1 MTLRMS
7 CPSCGR
13 QLLLDDQQTGRSVAC
28 PSCGNVV
35 SPASASRSEGIA
47 TQPRATPWGEDPQ
60 RAAPR
65 RRSRP
70 TESRGGKAGLVLG
83 ILTLVVGIAALSV
96 SWMPVVCILSLICAG
111 FGLLL
116 GFAGFLTALIQRRFL
131 GLGFS
136 LVGGA
141 LNLLALCVALFVM
154 ILSGGLFPSMRID
167 AFNEPPAGA
176 ALPQW
181 GQVFDPDGD
190 CTVEQKGP
198 TLSLH
203 VPPTAHD
210 LSAELGLVNSPR
222 VLQEVEGDFV
232 AQVKVCGTI
241 HPTARPVIPGR
252 ISCQSAGLLLWDNP
266 RNYIRLERAAL
277 IRDGVVQSY
286 ASLERRAHAWP
297 IVVPPV
303 GLPEQDIYLRLERRG
318 DQILGSVSGDGKQWM
333 LLQAMNAT
341 LPSKVRVGVAAVNA
355 AQQPLQI
362 RFKDYAIQKK

>member
-1 MTLRMS
+1 MT
-7 CPSCGR
+7 
-13 QLLLDDQQTGRSVAC
+13 
-28 PSCGNVV
+28 
-35 SPASASRSEGIA
+35 
-47 TQPRATPWGEDPQ
+47 PRGEDRQ
-60 RAAPR
+60 RAAPL

-70 TESRGGKAGLVLG
+70 TPSRGGKAGLVLG
-83 ILTLVVGIAALSV
+83 ILTLVVGMATLSI
-96 SWMPVVCILSLICAG
+96 SWLPVVCFVSLIGAG
-111 FGLLL
+111 LGLLL
-116 GFAGFLTALIQRRFL
+116 GFAGFLTALIQKRFL
-131 GLGFS
+131 GLGLS
-136 LVGGA
+136 LAGGA
-141 LNLLALCVALFVM
+141 VNVLALFVALVVM
-154 ILSGGLFPSMRID
+154 ILSGGFFGSMRID
-167 AFNEPPAGA
+167 AFSEPPAGA
-176 ALPQW
+176 ALPEW

-277 IRDGVVQSY
+277 NRDGAVLSY

-297 IVVPPV
+297 FVVPPV

-318 DQILGSVSGDGKQWM
+318 DQFLGSVSGDGKQWKR
-333 LLQAMNAT
+333 LQPMNAT
-341 LPSKVRVGVAAVNA
+341 LPSKVRIGVAAVNA

-362 RFKDYAIQKK
+362 RFEEYAIQKK